1 MTTYY
6 KSKEYSEQSSGDF
19 NCAFYWRSPN
29 NKLHSIFVSDAE
41 NLQSAQ
47 KLVMQHLHETMEVYV
62 EPILACI
69 KGGKA

>member
-1 MTTYY
+1 MTYPKQY
-6 KSKEYSEQSSGDF
+6 PEYATGDF
-19 NCAFYWRSPN
+19 SCSFHWRSPN
-29 NKLHSIFVSDAE
+29 KKLHSIFVSDAE

-62 EPILACI
+62 LPVLALI